1 MHAVTGYDNNPG
13 NNDQIYTYYRKLG
26 KNTNLSLSSTS
37 SQTGCISDLAKTNRE
52 KTR

>member
-26 KNTNLSLSSTS
+26 KNTNLSLVKHKFAYRMH
-37 SQTGCISDLAKTNRE
+37 Q
-52 KTR
+52 